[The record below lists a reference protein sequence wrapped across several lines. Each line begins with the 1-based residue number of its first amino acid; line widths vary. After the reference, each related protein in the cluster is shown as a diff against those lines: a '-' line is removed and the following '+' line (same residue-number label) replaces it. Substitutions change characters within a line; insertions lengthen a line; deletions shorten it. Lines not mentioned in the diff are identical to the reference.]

1 MYADRRIVP
10 ARAPE
15 RGGVVGTI
23 HAFASWLSRLM
34 KDRPWQRVRLPRV
47 FALVLR
53 HPRDAAM
60 AIGVSLAVA
69 AIIVNSVYLQR
80 GPHPAPI
87 FAIHPPPVVPRDA
100 TGAVHKLP
108 RPRPGEVARTD
119 VARIDAV
126 PLPRPRVVPAVEAA
140 AHADPI
146 AALIEAKR
154 PANQPTANPAGSS
167 QANSSQANPS
177 QANPSQVSALQRAL
191 NEFGYGPLKVSGILD
206 DDTREGIE
214 RFERD
219 HNLAVTGQNTPRLR
233 RAVSTATGRT
243 LD

>member
-15 RGGVVGTI
+15 RGSVVG
-23 HAFASWLSRLM
+23 ALYACVCWFRQLM

-47 FALVLR
+47 FAVVLR

-60 AIGVSLAVA
+60 AIGVTIAVA
-69 AIIVNSVYLQR
+69 AILINSVYLQR

-108 RPRPGEVARTD
+108 RPRPGEVQRTD
-119 VARIDAV
+119 VTARIDPV
-126 PLPRPRVVPAVEAA
+126 PLPRPRVVPAAEAA

-154 PANQPTANPAGSS
+154 PANPANANL
-167 QANSSQANPS
+167 ANSSAANATPAIS
-177 QANPSQVSALQRAL
+177 SQVSALQRAL
-191 NEFGYGPLKVSGILD
+191 NEFGYGPIKVSGILD
-206 DDTREGIE
+206 DDTRESIE

-219 HNLAVTGQNTPRLR
+219 HNLAVTGQNTAKLR
-233 RAVSTATGRT
+233 RAVATATGRT

>member
-15 RGGVVGTI
+15 RGRVVGAI

-108 RPRPGEVARTD
+108 RPRPGEVQRAD
-119 VARIDAV
+119 VAVAARIDPV
-126 PLPRPRVVPAVEAA
+126 PLPRPRVVPAAEAA

-154 PANQPTANPAGSS
+154 PANQATASPAGSS
-167 QANSSQANPS
+167 QASS
-177 QANPSQVSALQRAL
+177 SQVSALQRAL
-191 NEFGYGPLKVSGILD
+191 NEFGYGPIKVSGILD

-219 HNLAVTGQNTPRLR
+219 HNLAITGQNTPRLR
-233 RAVSTATGRT
+233 RAVATVTGRA

>member
-15 RGGVVGTI
+15 RGSVVG
-23 HAFASWLSRLM
+23 ALYACVCWFSQLM

-69 AIIVNSVYLQR
+69 AIIINSVYLQR

-108 RPRPGEVARTD
+108 RPRPGEVQRAD
-119 VARIDAV
+119 VAARIDPI
-126 PLPRPRVVPAVEAA
+126 PLPRPRVAPAAEA

-154 PANQPTANPAGSS
+154 QANQANASP
-167 QANSSQANPS
+167 ANPS
-177 QANPSQVSALQRAL
+177 QASSSQVSALQRAL
-191 NEFGYGPLKVSGILD
+191 NEFGYGPIKVSGILD
-206 DDTREGIE
+206 DDTRESIE

-219 HNLAVTGQNTPRLR
+219 HNLAVTGQNTQRLR
-233 RAVSTATGRT
+233 RAVATATGRT

>member
-15 RGGVVGTI
+15 RGGVVGAI
-23 HAFASWLSRLM
+23 HAFASWLSRLI

-69 AIIVNSVYLQR
+69 AIIINSVYLQR

-108 RPRPGEVARTD
+108 RPRPGEVQRTD
-119 VARIDAV
+119 VAVARIDPV
-126 PLPRPRVVPAVEAA
+126 PLPRPRVVPAAEAA

-154 PANQPTANPAGSS
+154 PANQATAARLVRAK
-167 QANSSQANPS
+167 QFKPS
-177 QANPSQVSALQRAL
+177 QRTPACAQRIRL
-191 NEFGYGPLKVSGILD
+191 WTDQG
-206 DDTREGIE
+206 E
-214 RFERD
+214 R
-219 HNLAVTGQNTPRLR
+219 HLG
-233 RAVSTATGRT
+233 
-243 LD
+243 

>member
-15 RGGVVGTI
+15 RGSVVGAI
-23 HAFASWLSRLM
+23 HACVSWFSQLM

-108 RPRPGEVARTD
+108 RPRPGEVQRTD
-119 VARIDAV
+119 RCARIDPV
-126 PLPRPRVVPAVEAA
+126 PLPRPRVVPAAEAA

-154 PANQPTANPAGSS
+154 PANQPTASPAGSS
-167 QANSSQANPS
+167 QANSSQ
-177 QANPSQVSALQRAL
+177 VSALQRAL
-191 NEFGYGPLKVSGILD
+191 NDFGYGPIKVSGILD

-219 HNLAVTGQNTPRLR
+219 HNLAVTGQNTAKLR
-233 RAVSTATGRT
+233 RAVATLTGRT

>member
-23 HAFASWLSRLM
+23 HAFVSWFSRLM
-34 KDRPWQRVRLPRV
+34 EDRPWQRVRLPRL

-69 AIIVNSVYLQR
+69 AIIVNSVYLQH

-108 RPRPGEVARTD
+108 RPRPGEVQRTD
-119 VARIDAV
+119 VARIDPV
-126 PLPRPRVVPAVEAA
+126 PLPRPRIVPAVATA

-146 AALIEAKR
+146 ADLIEAKR
-154 PANQPTANPAGSS
+154 PANQANASPANLSPANP
-167 QANSSQANPS
+167 SQANPS
-177 QANPSQVSALQRAL
+177 QANSSQVSALQRAL
-191 NEFGYGPLKVSGILD
+191 NEFGYGPIKVSGVLD
-206 DDTREGIE
+206 DDTRESIE

-219 HNLAVTGQNTPRLR
+219 HNLAVTGQNTQRLR
-233 RAVSTATGRT
+233 RAVATATGRT